1 MASSDIKI
9 IEGEEERKAYLSHL
23 LEDVSTFEK
32 MLANQDFE
40 TGITRFGAEQE
51 MVFVDDHYNP
61 AMVGA
66 DIARKLQRNNIVT
79 EYASFN
85 IEVNAPPLELTGD
98 CFRQLKQHLTKD
110 IELIKKEAAERNA
123 DVLLTGILPTIR
135 LKDTALDTLTQE
147 ERYKQLLKNVNLR
160 RGEHYEFNIKGIDE
174 LITRRNPTTFGGCMT
189 SMQLH
194 FQAEAEDIVDM
205 YNWSQLIAAPTL
217 ACATYSP
224 VFLGKRLWHE
234 TRIALLR
241 QTTDTRRP
249 YSNVKNEEARVSFG
263 KDWVH
268 KSVAELYHDDIA
280 SYRAFLTKEFSEHS
294 MEKYKAGTT
303 PKLEALNFHNGTIYR
318 WNRVC
323 YGVTNDKPHL
333 RIENRILPSGP
344 TLEDEIANAAFW
356 LGLMKGMPDKYRN
369 LQEKINFDEVKKNF
383 MKAAKLGIEVQFRWL
398 DNKLV
403 SVQEVVLDE
412 LLPIAKKGL
421 EAANIDEK
429 DITHYLGI
437 IRKRTQSGR
446 TGSRWMLQSYQE
458 LLNSSTEDESWVAIT
473 AAMLERQKKDI
484 PVHEWELAD
493 KQEAGGWRNRFWYL
507 EQIMSQSLYT
517 LEENDVL
524 DLATNV
530 MDWKNIGHLPV
541 ERDGKLVGIVT
552 RDSLIKFFAK
562 NDERS
567 SREIPVKEV
576 MVTDL
581 ITAPPEMP
589 VAEAIKLILD
599 SKVSCLPVIR
609 DGQIMGIVTEQDFVK
624 VSHHLYREL
633 NSIDDTQGEQ

>member
-9 IEGEEERKAYLSHL
+9 IETEEERKKYLSHL
-23 LEDVSTFEK
+23 LDDISTFEK
-32 MLANQDFE
+32 MLENQDFE
-40 TGITRFGAEQE
+40 KGARRFGAEQE
-51 MVFVDDHYNP
+51 MVFVDERYNP

-66 DIARKLQRNNIVT
+66 DIAHELQRDDIVT

-85 IEVNAPPLELTGD
+85 IEVNAPPLDLTTD
-98 CFRQLKQHLTKD
+98 CLRKLKHHLAESM
-110 IELIKKEAAERNA
+110 ELIRKEASKRNA

-135 LKDTALDTLTQE
+135 LKDTSLDTLTQE
-147 ERYKQLLKNVNLR
+147 QRYKQLLKNVNLR

-189 SMQLH
+189 SIQLH
-194 FQAEAEDIVDM
+194 YQTDADQIVDL

-249 YSNVKNEEARVSFG
+249 YSNAKNEEARVSFG
-263 KDWVH
+263 QDWVH
-268 KSVAELYHDDIA
+268 KSVVELYHDDIA
-280 SYRAFLTKEFSEHS
+280 SYKAFLTKNFK
-294 MEKYKAGTT
+294 EKSADKYSYGEV

-323 YGVTNDKPHL
+323 YGVTNGKPHL

-344 TLEDEIANAAFW
+344 TLEDEIANAALWF
-356 LGLMKGMPDKYRN
+356 GLMNGMPDKYRN
-369 LQEKINFDEVKKNF
+369 LQDKINFDEVKKNF
-383 MKAAKLGIEVQFRWL
+383 MKAARLGIEVQFRWL
-398 DNKLV
+398 DNQLL
-403 SVQEVVLDE
+403 SAQEVILNE
-412 LLPIAKKGL
+412 LLPIAEQGL
-421 EAANIDEK
+421 RAAQIDEQ

-437 IRKRTQSGR
+437 IRERTQSGK
-446 TGSRWMLQSYQE
+446 TGSRWMLDSYQE
-458 LLNSSTEDESWVAIT
+458 LLHSSTEDESWVAIT
-473 AAMLERQKKDI
+473 AAMLERQKKDV
-484 PVHEWELAD
+484 PVHEWELAHR
-493 KQEAGGWRNRFWYL
+493 QEAGGWRNRFWYL

-517 LEENDVL
+517 LEEDDVL
-524 DLATNV
+524 DLATHV

-541 ERDGKLVGIVT
+541 ERAGKLVGIVT
-552 RDSLIKFFAK
+552 KDSLIKFFAK
-562 NDERS
+562 DDERS
-567 SREIPVKEV
+567 SRDISVKDV

-589 VAEAIKLILD
+589 VVEAIKLILE

-609 DGQIMGIVTEQDFVK
+609 DGQIMGLVTEHDFVK

-633 NSIDDTQGEQ
+633 QNRD